1 MKKAIF
7 ILGLAILTIGLVIC
21 NSYSANKKLA
31 QTGLQFL
38 SVATEARAAAMGE
51 AFTTVEGRSLSLF
64 HNPANLSL
72 MNNFMD
78 LSLNQNK
85 WIADMTH
92 YSASIA
98 FNPTYGKYGTFGL
111 SLISVDY
118 GEFIGTRV
126 DPTSDKGYIDT
137 GEFKPSAFAIG
148 LGYAKSLT
156 DRFSVGGHIRYVNQK
171 LGNSIIPIGETVAEG
186 TKEVSNDLS
195 VFAIDF
201 GTIYRTGFKS
211 LVFGMTVRNFSQEVK
226 FESEGFQLPLT
237 FKMGISMNIFDVLM
251 EKTNM
256 HSLLISVDAIHPRDY
271 SEQLNFGAE
280 YTLMNMLALRF
291 GYMLNRDEQD
301 FAAGFGVQT
310 KFLGDRMIALDY
322 AYTPFGVFDNVQ
334 RVSFRLSL

>member
-7 ILGLAILTIGLVIC
+7 ILGLAILTIGLVIS
-21 NSYSANKKLA
+21 NSYSGNKKLA

-51 AFTTVEGRSLSLF
+51 AFTTVEGKSLSLF

-78 LSLNQNK
+78 LSVNHNK
-85 WIADMTH
+85 WIADMNHT
-92 YSASIA
+92 SASIA
-98 FNPTYGKYGTFGL
+98 FNPSYGKYGTFGV
-111 SLISVDY
+111 SIISVDY
-118 GEFIGTRV
+118 GQFIGTRV
-126 DPTSDKGYIDT
+126 DPTSEKGYEDT
-137 GEFKPSAFAIG
+137 GEFSPTAFAIG
-148 LGYAKSLT
+148 LGYAKALT
-156 DRFSVGGHIRYVNQK
+156 DRFSVGGHVRYVSQK
-171 LGNSIIPIGETVAEG
+171 LGHSIVPIGETIEEG
-186 TKEVSNDLS
+186 TKEVSNDLN
-195 VFAIDF
+195 VLAIDF

-237 FKMGISMNIFDVLM
+237 FKMGISMNLFDLLL
-251 EKTNM
+251 EKNDM
-256 HSLLISVDAIHPRDY
+256 HSLLISIDALHPRDY

-280 YTLMNMLALRF
+280 YTMMNMLSLRF

-310 KFLGDRMIALDY
+310 RFLGDRMMALDY